1 MAELKYIQCGDYL
14 LPEMGLSEDD
24 TTPLGKYGR
33 MRYRYLE
40 EHRQGLCTELLLS
53 GELMHQLHE
62 VDREAQQ
69 MMETMLPKMARDA
82 GLKEEMKNTDPM
94 RWVGTMNTLKAQIE
108 EIIFAELVYC

>member
-1 MAELKYIQCGDYL
+1 MIELKYIQCGDYL
-14 LPEMGLSEDD
+14 IPEMVLSEDD

-40 EHRQGLCTELLLS
+40 EHRQGLFTGLLLS
-53 GELMHQLHE
+53 GELMRQLHE

-82 GLKEEMKNTDPM
+82 ELTEEMKHTDPM
-94 RWVGTMNTLKAQIE
+94 RWVGTMNALKGQVE
-108 EIIFAELVYC
+108 EIILKELVYC

>member
-1 MAELKYIQCGDYL
+1 MVELKYIQCGDYL
-14 LPEMGLSEDD
+14 IPEMGLSEED
-24 TTPLGKYGR
+24 TTLLGKYGR

-40 EHRQGLCTELLLS
+40 EHRQGLFRGLLLS

-69 MMETMLPKMARDA
+69 MLETMLPKMARDA
-82 GLKEEMKNTDPM
+82 GLTEEMKNTDPM
-94 RWVGTMNTLKAQIE
+94 RWVGTMNTLKAQVE

>member
-1 MAELKYIQCGDYL
+1 MAELKYTQCGDYL
-14 LPEMGLSEDD
+14 IPEMGLSEED

-40 EHRQGLCTELLLS
+40 EHRQGLFTGLLLS

-82 GLKEEMKNTDPM
+82 GWMEEMKNTDPM
-94 RWVGTMNTLKAQIE
+94 RWVGTMNTLKAQVE

>member
-14 LPEMGLSEDD
+14 IPEMGLSEED

-40 EHRQGLCTELLLS
+40 KHRQGLVTGLLLS
-53 GELMHQLHE
+53 GQLMRQLQE
-62 VDREAQQ
+62 VDQEAQQ
-69 MMETMLPKMARDA
+69 MLETMLPKMAREA
-82 GLKEEMKNTDPM
+82 GLTEKMKNTDLL
-94 RWVGTMNTLKAQIE
+94 RWVGTMNALKAQIK

>member
-33 MRYRYLE
+33 MRYHYLE
-40 EHRQGLCTELLLS
+40 EHRQGLFTGLLLS
-53 GELMHQLHE
+53 GELMSQLHE

-69 MMETMLPKMARDA
+69 MLETLLPKMARDA

-94 RWVGTMNTLKAQIE
+94 KWVGTMNTLKAQVE

>member
-14 LPEMGLSEDD
+14 IPEMGLSKED

-40 EHRQGLCTELLLS
+40 KHRQGLFTGLLLS
-53 GELMHQLHE
+53 GQLMRQLHE

-69 MMETMLPKMARDA
+69 MLETMLPQMTREA
-82 GLKEEMKNTDPM
+82 GLTEDMKNTDPM
-94 RWVGTMNTLKAQIE
+94 RWVGTMNALKAQVE

>member
-1 MAELKYIQCGDYL
+1 MVELKYIQCGDYL

-33 MRYRYLE
+33 MRYHYLE
-40 EHRQGLCTELLLS
+40 QERQGLFTGLLLS
-53 GELMHQLHE
+53 GELMSQLHE

-69 MMETMLPKMARDA
+69 MLETLLPKMARDA
-82 GLKEEMKNTDPM
+82 GLTEDMKNADPM
-94 RWVGTMNTLKAQIE
+94 KWVGTMNTLKAQVE